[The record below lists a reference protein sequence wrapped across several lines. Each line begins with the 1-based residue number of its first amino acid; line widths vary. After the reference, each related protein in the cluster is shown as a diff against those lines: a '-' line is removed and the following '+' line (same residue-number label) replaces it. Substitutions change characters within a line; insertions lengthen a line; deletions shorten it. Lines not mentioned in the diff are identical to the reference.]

1 MKYNFIAR
9 HQQKYPVKT
18 LCRVL
23 DVSVNS
29 YCAWKRRP
37 ASIRACVD
45 KEQGKYLLRKILVN
59 VLLVLILE

>member
-1 MKYNFIAR
+1 MNYNFIAR

-23 DVSVNS
+23 EVLVNG

-45 KEQGKYLLRKILVN
+45 KEQGKYLSQKILVN
-59 VLLVLILE
+59 VLLALILE